1 MSDKKYPNGKHPN
14 SLKNLV
20 RAWDSESAKEA
31 QLKGAKARSANAK
44 LRNELKASMKQW
56 KEMQEELAN
65 DKLDSVEV
73 LRIIAHQKLEDGDTD
88 GAVDIFKSI
97 AEYEKPKLARV
108 ESKVEEIKAD
118 ELTDEE
124 LNAKLNELLGKNAD

>member
-1 MSDKKYPNGKHPN
+1 MTDKKYPNGKHPN

-31 QLKGAKARSANAK
+31 QLKGAKVRSANAK

-56 KEMQEELAN
+56 KDMQDELSQN
-65 DKLDSVEV
+65 KLDSVEV

-97 AEYEKPKLARV
+97 AEYEKPKLARI
-108 ESKVEEIKAD
+108 ESKVEEVKAD
-118 ELTDEE
+118 ELSDEE
-124 LNAKLNELLGKNAD
+124 LNAKLEELLKKD

>member
-31 QLKGAKARSANAK
+31 QLKGAAARSANAK

-56 KEMQEELAN
+56 KDMQDELSQN
-65 DKLDSVEV
+65 KLDSVEV

-97 AEYEKPKLARV
+97 AEYEKPKLARI
-108 ESKVEEIKAD
+108 ESKVEEVKAD
-118 ELTDEE
+118 ELSDEE
-124 LNAKLNELLGKNAD
+124 LDEKLKELLKKD

>member
-56 KEMQEELAN
+56 KEMQEDLSQN
-65 DKLDSVEV
+65 KLDSVEV

-97 AEYEKPKLARV
+97 AEYEKPKLARI
-108 ESKVEEIKAD
+108 ESKVEEVKAD
-118 ELTDEE
+118 ELSDEE
-124 LNAKLNELLGKNAD
+124 LDEKLKELLKKD

>member
-20 RAWDSESAKEA
+20 RAWASESAKEA
-31 QLKGAKARSANAK
+31 QLKGAAARSANAK

-56 KEMQEELAN
+56 KEMQEDLSQN
-65 DKLDSVEV
+65 KLDSVEV

-108 ESKVEEIKAD
+108 ESKVEEVKAD
-118 ELTDEE
+118 ELSDEE
-124 LNAKLNELLGKNAD
+124 LNAKLEELLKRDG

>member
-1 MSDKKYPNGKHPN
+1 
-14 SLKNLV
+14 
-20 RAWDSESAKEA
+20 
-31 QLKGAKARSANAK
+31 
-44 LRNELKASMKQW
+44 MKQW

-108 ESKVEEIKAD
+108 ESKVEEVKAD

-124 LNAKLNELLGKNAD
+124 LNAKLEELLNKNAD

>member
-1 MSDKKYPNGKHPN
+1 MTDKKYPNGKHPN

-20 RAWDSESAKEA
+20 GAWDSESAKEA
-31 QLKGAKARSANAK
+31 QLLGAKKRTANAK

-56 KEMQEELAN
+56 KEMQEDLSQN
-65 DKLDSVEV
+65 KLDSVEV
-73 LRIIAHQKLEDGDTD
+73 LRIVAHQKLEDGDTD

>member
-1 MSDKKYPNGKHPN
+1 MTDKKYPNGKHPN

-20 RAWDSESAKEA
+20 GAWDSESAKEA
-31 QLKGAKARSANAK
+31 QLLGAKKRTANAK

-56 KEMQEELAN
+56 KEMQEDLSQN
-65 DKLDSVEV
+65 KLDSVEV

>member
-31 QLKGAKARSANAK
+31 QLLGAKARSVNAK

-56 KEMQEELAN
+56 KEMQDDLSQN
-65 DKLDSVEV
+65 KLDSVEAV
-73 LRIIAHQKLEDGDTD
+73 SYTHLTLPTKRI
-88 GAVDIFKSI
+88 V
-97 AEYEKPKLARV
+97 
-108 ESKVEEIKAD
+108 
-118 ELTDEE
+118 
-124 LNAKLNELLGKNAD
+124 

>member
-31 QLKGAKARSANAK
+31 QLKGAAARSANAK

-56 KEMQEELAN
+56 KDMQDELSQN
-65 DKLDSVEV
+65 KLDSVEV

-97 AEYEKPKLARV
+97 AEYEKPKLARI
-108 ESKVEEIKAD
+108 ESKVEEVKAD
-118 ELTDEE
+118 ELSDEE
-124 LNAKLNELLGKNAD
+124 LNAKLEELLKKD

>member
-31 QLKGAKARSANAK
+31 QLKGAAARSANAK

-56 KEMQEELAN
+56 KDMQDELSQN
-65 DKLDSVEV
+65 KLDSVEV

-97 AEYEKPKLARV
+97 AEYEKPKLARI
-108 ESKVEEIKAD
+108 ESKVE
-118 ELTDEE
+118 
-124 LNAKLNELLGKNAD
+124 KLNPTSCRMKN

>member
-1 MSDKKYPNGKHPN
+1 MTDKKYPNGKHPN

-56 KEMQEELAN
+56 KDMQDELSQN
-65 DKLDSVEV
+65 KLDSVEV

-97 AEYEKPKLARV
+97 AEYEKPKLARI
-108 ESKVEEIKAD
+108 ESKVEEVKAD
-118 ELTDEE
+118 ELSDEE
-124 LNAKLNELLGKNAD
+124 LNAKLEELLKKD

>member
-56 KEMQEELAN
+56 KEMQEDLSQN
-65 DKLDSVEV
+65 KLDSVEV

-88 GAVDIFKSI
+88 GTVDIFKSI
-97 AEYEKPKLARV
+97 AECEKPKLARI
-108 ESKVEEIKAD
+108 ESKVEEVKAD
-118 ELTDEE
+118 ELSDEE
-124 LNAKLNELLGKNAD
+124 LNAKLEELLKKE

>member
-31 QLKGAKARSANAK
+31 QLLGAKARSVNAK

-56 KEMQEELAN
+56 KEMQDELSQN
-65 DKLDSVEV
+65 KLDSVEV

-108 ESKVEEIKAD
+108 VSKVEEVKAD

-124 LNAKLNELLGKNAD
+124 LDAKLTELLNKNAD

>member
-1 MSDKKYPNGKHPN
+1 MTDKKYPNGKHPN

-31 QLKGAKARSANAK
+31 QLKGAAARSANAK

-56 KEMQEELAN
+56 KDMQDELSQN
-65 DKLDSVEV
+65 KLDSVEV

-97 AEYEKPKLARV
+97 AEYEKPKLARI
-108 ESKVEEIKAD
+108 ESKVEEVKAD
-118 ELTDEE
+118 ELSDEE
-124 LNAKLNELLGKNAD
+124 LDEKLKELLKKD

>member
-1 MSDKKYPNGKHPN
+1 MCLGCFDIDCIRTYSMGTLRGYISLRYPTCTGSRCNRIRTGRN
-14 SLKNLV
+14 YRSSTV
-20 RAWDSESAKEA
+20 RH
-31 QLKGAKARSANAK
+31 
-44 LRNELKASMKQW
+44 
-56 KEMQEELAN
+56 
-65 DKLDSVEV
+65 EV

-108 ESKVEEIKAD
+108 ESKVEEVKAD

-124 LNAKLNELLGKNAD
+124 LNAKLEELLNKNADE

>member
-1 MSDKKYPNGKHPN
+1 MSEKKYPNGKHPN
-14 SLKNLV
+14 SLENLV
-20 RAWDSESAKEA
+20 SAWDSETAKEA
-31 QLKGAKARSANAK
+31 QLKGAAARSANAK

-56 KEMQEELAN
+56 KEMQEDLSQN
-65 DKLDSVEV
+65 KLDSVEV

-97 AEYEKPKLARV
+97 AEYEKPKLARI
-108 ESKVEEIKAD
+108 ESKVEEVKAD

-124 LNAKLNELLGKNAD
+124 LDEKLKELLKKAD

>member
-56 KEMQEELAN
+56 KEMQEDLSQN
-65 DKLDSVEV
+65 KLDSVEV

-88 GAVDIFKSI
+88 GAVDIFKSF
-97 AEYEKPKLARV
+97 AEYEKPKLARI
-108 ESKVEEIKAD
+108 ESKVEEVKAD
-118 ELTDEE
+118 ELSDEE
-124 LNAKLNELLGKNAD
+124 LNAKLEELLKKE

>member
-31 QLKGAKARSANAK
+31 QLKGAAARSANAK

-56 KEMQEELAN
+56 KEMQEDLSQN
-65 DKLDSVEV
+65 KLDSVEV

-97 AEYEKPKLARV
+97 AEYEKPKLARI
-108 ESKVEEIKAD
+108 ESKVEEVKAD
-118 ELTDEE
+118 ELSDEE
-124 LNAKLNELLGKNAD
+124 LNAKLEELLKKE

>member
-31 QLKGAKARSANAK
+31 QLKGAAARSANAK

-56 KEMQEELAN
+56 KEMQEDLSQN
-65 DKLDSVEV
+65 KLDSVEV

-97 AEYEKPKLARV
+97 AEYEKPKLARI
-108 ESKVEEIKAD
+108 ESKVEEVKAD
-118 ELTDEE
+118 ELSDEE
-124 LNAKLNELLGKNAD
+124 LDEKLKELLKKD

>member
-31 QLKGAKARSANAK
+31 QLLGAKKRSANAK

-56 KEMQEELAN
+56 KDMQDELSQN
-65 DKLDSVEV
+65 KLDSVEV

-97 AEYEKPKLARV
+97 AEYEKPKLARI

-118 ELTDEE
+118 ELSDEE
-124 LNAKLNELLGKNAD
+124 LDEKLKELLKKD

>member
-1 MSDKKYPNGKHPN
+1 MSEKKYPNGKHPN

-20 RAWDSESAKEA
+20 SAWDSETAKEA
-31 QLKGAKARSANAK
+31 QLKGAAARSANAK

-56 KEMQEELAN
+56 KEMQEDLSQN
-65 DKLDSVEV
+65 KLDSVEV

-97 AEYEKPKLARV
+97 AEYEKPKLARI
-108 ESKVEEIKAD
+108 ESKVEEVKAD

-124 LNAKLNELLGKNAD
+124 LDEKLKELLKKAD

>member
-31 QLKGAKARSANAK
+31 QLKGAAARSANAK

-56 KEMQEELAN
+56 KEMQEDLSQN
-65 DKLDSVEV
+65 KLDSVEV

-108 ESKVEEIKAD
+108 ESKVEEVKAD
-118 ELTDEE
+118 ELSDEE
-124 LNAKLNELLGKNAD
+124 LDEKLKELLKRSD